1 MSRTALITGAV
12 TGIGAATAYRL
23 AQDGFNVV
31 INYHSE
37 KRKKQ
42 AEELAE
48 KCIALGTVA
57 EIFMADVSDPAQCDA
72 MTAFTKEKFGSLDVL
87 VNNAGIL
94 RLEPMWTMKNET
106 FDDIMKNNAYSVF
119 YMMRSAVNIMKKQHY
134 GHIINVS
141 SVGGLYGSP
150 WSIGYA
156 ASKGAVL
163 SMTKTAAKEL
173 AMFKILVNAVAPG
186 GCDTGMTSVSEQQL
200 QEQLKIVTLKRLAEP
215 SEIASA
221 IAFLASDDSSY
232 VTGHVLEVSGG
243 VMM

>member
-1 MSRTALITGAV
+1 MSRTALITGAA
-12 TGIGAATAYRL
+12 TGIGSAAAYRL
-23 AQDGFNVV
+23 AEDKFNVV

-37 KRKKQ
+37 KRKEQ
-42 AEELAE
+42 AEKLAE
-48 KCIALGTVA
+48 KCRESGIEA
-57 EIFMADVSDPAQCDA
+57 EIFLADVSDPKQCDS
-72 MTAFTKEKFGSLDVL
+72 MTSFTKERFGSLDVL

-94 RLEPMWTMKNET
+94 RLSPMWTMKDET
-106 FDDIMKNNAYSVF
+106 FDEIMKNNAYSVF
-119 YMMRSAVNIMKKQHY
+119 YMMRSAANIMKKQHY

-156 ASKGAVL
+156 ASKGAVV

-186 GCDTGMTSVSEQQL
+186 GCDTGMAPVSEKQL
-200 QEQLKIVTLKRLAEP
+200 KEQLNIITLKRLAEP

-232 VTGHVLEVSGG
+232 VTGQVIEVSGG